1 MDAGSRGWAGMRVLI
16 LGGDGMLG
24 HRLLRH
30 FSPRHET
37 RVTLRRNLADYS
49 HFGLFNR
56 ENAFDK
62 ADLRDTER
70 VAAVVSDFRAEGVI
84 NATGIV
90 KQRPEAHELDIS
102 NEVNALFPHRLAK
115 LCRANAA
122 RLIHLSTDCVFSGEK
137 GNYTESDRPDPV
149 DLYGQTKLQGE
160 VDAPGAITLRTSMI
174 GLELDRKTGLVEW
187 FLAQKGKTVKG
198 YRKAVFS
205 GFTTAELTR
214 LIEKLVTRHTD
225 AHGLYHASSAPI
237 SKFDLLTRLNR
248 KLGLGVTIVPDDSV
262 TCDRSLDSARFRK
275 TFGYSP
281 PAWDTMLDEL
291 ASDILKGTG

>member
-1 MDAGSRGWAGMRVLI
+1 MRILI
-16 LGGDGMLG
+16 FGGDGMLG

-30 FSPRHET
+30 FTPRHET
-37 RVTLRRNLADYS
+37 RVTLRRSLADYS
-49 HFGLFNR
+49 RLGLFNR
-56 ENAFDK
+56 ENSFASTDV
-62 ADLRDTER
+62 RDAER
-70 VAAVVSDFRAEGVI
+70 VAAVVSEFGAAAVI

-90 KQRPEAHELDIS
+90 KQRPEAYELEIS
-102 NEVNALFPHRLAK
+102 NEVNALFPRRLAQI
-115 LCRANAA
+115 CRANAA
-122 RLIHLSTDCVFSGEK
+122 QLIHLSTDCVFSGEK

-174 GLELDRKTGLVEW
+174 GLELERKAGLVEW

-205 GFTTAELTR
+205 GFTTSELAR
-214 LIEKLVTRHTD
+214 LIEMLIARHPD
-225 AHGLYHASSAPI
+225 AHGLYHSSSSPI

-248 KLGLGVTIVPDDSV
+248 ELGLGVTIVPDDSV

-275 TFGYSP
+275 TFDYSP

>member
-1 MDAGSRGWAGMRVLI
+1 MRVLI

-30 FSPRHET
+30 FSLGHET
-37 RVTLRRNLADYS
+37 RVTLRRSLADYAR
-49 HFGLFNR
+49 FGLFTR
-56 ENAFDK
+56 ENAFDET
-62 ADLRDTER
+62 DVRDSER
-70 VAAVVSDFRAEGVI
+70 VAAVVSDFGAEAVI
-84 NATGIV
+84 NAAGIV
-90 KQRPEAHELDIS
+90 LRRPEAHEFDIS
-102 NEVNALFPHRLAK
+102 NEVNALFPHRLAQI
-115 LCRANAA
+115 CHANAA

-174 GLELDRKTGLVEW
+174 GPELDRKTGLVEW

-205 GFTTAELTR
+205 GFITSELAR
-214 LIEKLVTRHTD
+214 LIEKLITRHPD
-225 AHGLYHASSAPI
+225 AHGVYHASSAPI
-237 SKFDLLTRLNR
+237 SKFDLLARLNQ

-262 TCDRSLDSARFRK
+262 ICDRSLDSARFRK

-281 PAWDTMLDEL
+281 PTWDTMLDEL

>member
-1 MDAGSRGWAGMRVLI
+1 MRVLI

-30 FSPRHET
+30 FSARHET
-37 RVTLRRNLADYS
+37 RVTLRRSLADYS
-49 HFGLFNR
+49 RFGLFTR
-56 ENAFDK
+56 ENAYDET
-62 ADLRDTER
+62 DVRDAGR
-70 VAAVVSDFRAEGVI
+70 VASVVSGFGAEAVI

-90 KQRPEAHELDIS
+90 KRRPEALDIAIS
-102 NEVNALFPHRLAK
+102 NEVNAQFPHRLAQI
-115 LCRANAA
+115 CRANAA

-174 GLELDRKTGLVEW
+174 GPELDRKTGLVEW

-205 GFTTAELTR
+205 GFITPELAR
-214 LIEKLVTRHTD
+214 LIEKLVTRHPDT
-225 AHGLYHASSAPI
+225 HGVYHASSAPI
-237 SKFDLLTRLNR
+237 SKLDLLTRLNH
-248 KLGLGVTIVPDDSV
+248 KLGLGVTLIPDDSV
-262 TCDRSLDSARFRK
+262 ICDRSLDSARFRK

-291 ASDILKGTG
+291 ASNILKGTG